1 MGSLLKKK
9 IRKTMKKLLIL
20 LPLLY
25 ACKTTEKCDAYGAV
39 TVCDTLVFEPM
50 HIHEKSI
57 CYEFPADTLE
67 IDRELCI
74 LK

>member
-1 MGSLLKKK
+1 
-9 IRKTMKKLLIL
+9 MKKLLIL

-39 TVCDTLVFEPM
+39 TVCDTLVFESM
-50 HIHEKSI
+50 HIHERFENKPI